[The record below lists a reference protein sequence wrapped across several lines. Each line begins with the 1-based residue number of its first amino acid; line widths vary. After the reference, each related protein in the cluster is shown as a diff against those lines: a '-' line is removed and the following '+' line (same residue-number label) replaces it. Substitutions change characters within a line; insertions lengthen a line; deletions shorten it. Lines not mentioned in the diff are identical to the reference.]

1 MKTWM
6 SWLLLFA
13 LFAGG
18 CSSEEKKRKERLA
31 FFAGQRATALEF
43 YQKQQQQAASVTVIG
58 EVRQQTIPWTEGLTL
73 AQALLQ
79 AQYFGRREPRQ
90 IIFSRRGETVV
101 LQPQHLHHGGGD
113 ELMEPGDVVE
123 LRR

>member
-1 MKTWM
+1 MKPWL
-6 SWLLLFA
+6 SLLLLFS
-13 LFAGG
+13 LLAGG

-31 FFAGQRATALEF
+31 FFAGQRAAALEF

-58 EVRQQTIPWTEGLTL
+58 EVRQQTVPWTEGLTL

-79 AQYFGRREPRQ
+79 AQYLGRREPRQ
-90 IIFSRRGETVV
+90 IIFSRRGESIV
-101 LQPQHLHHGGGD
+101 LQPQQLQRGAGD

>member
-1 MKTWM
+1 MKTWLT
-6 SWLLLFA
+6 LLLVSA
-13 LFAGG
+13 VIVSG
-18 CSSEEKKRKERLA
+18 CSSEAKKRKERMA
-31 FFAGQRATALEF
+31 FLAGQRAAALEF

-58 EVRQQTIPWTEGLTL
+58 EVRQQTIPWTEELTL

-79 AQYFGRREPRQ
+79 AQYIGRREPRQ
-90 IIFSRRGETVV
+90 IIFIRRGESVV
-101 LQPQHLHHGGGD
+101 LQPQQLHHGAGD